1 MLRLPALFF
10 TVAATLAGPANS
22 SAKWDQLVSS
32 YIKGYASIKEPRP
45 VAYPQMADRLR
56 TLFHGRKVSH
66 VQLFAE
72 KNGKRQLRTDIYYR
86 SGELHIIQHVEGW
99 SLVTKGPNAYEWEVG
114 KKQGLITR
122 ATTNDLVDYLMY
134 VTDPSYIM
142 TAMYHDYLTN
152 PKTYHNQAR
161 AEGDCIKLTRKEHV
175 SPFNAIFVVKKPFW
189 FCGFQMSDPGNGRSA
204 ARFFSQPKSIKE
216 APQGVFTR
224 LNGIQFRRS
233 ELSIRRHMV
242 YL

>member
-1 MLRLPALFF
+1 MLRLPILLYMAA
-10 TVAATLAGPANS
+10 VALAGPSSN
-22 SAKWDQLVSS
+22 SAKWDQLVNT
-32 YIKGYASIKEPRP
+32 YIKGYASIKKPQP

-86 SGELHIIQHVEGW
+86 SGELHIIQHAKGW
-99 SLVTKGPNAYEWEVG
+99 NLITRGPHAYEWEVG

-122 ATTNDLVDYLMY
+122 AKTEDLIDYLLY

-142 TAMYHDYLTN
+142 TSLYHGYLTQ
-152 PKTYHNQAR
+152 PKTYR
-161 AEGDCIKLTRKEHV
+161 DPVPEEGGCIRLTRKKPVEG
-175 SPFNAIFVVKKPFW
+175 FNALLVVEKPFW
-189 FCGFQMSDPGNGRSA
+189 FCGFEVGMGDGKLAS
-204 ARFFSQPKSIKE
+204 FIYSQPRSISEVPK
-216 APQGVFTR
+216 AVLQR
-224 LNGIQFRRS
+224 LNGIKFRKS
-233 ELSIRRHMV
+233 DWSIRRHMV